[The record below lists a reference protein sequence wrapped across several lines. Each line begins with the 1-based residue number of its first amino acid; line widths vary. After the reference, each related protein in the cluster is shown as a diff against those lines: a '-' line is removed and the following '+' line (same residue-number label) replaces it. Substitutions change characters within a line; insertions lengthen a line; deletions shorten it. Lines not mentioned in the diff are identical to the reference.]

1 MPFARVTTKGQVTI
15 PVTIR
20 KALDIE
26 AGDQLLFELGED
38 ETVRVRVMKQR
49 RLMDLYGALPAT
61 RPFPG
66 KQAIREELGKDLGQR
81 RTRKQP

>member
-1 MPFARVTTKGQVTI
+1 MVLARVTTKGQVTI

-26 AGDQLLFELGED
+26 EGDQLLFEID
-38 ETVRVRVMKQR
+38 DDQTARVRVVKQR

-61 RPFPG
+61 RPFLG
-66 KQAIREELGKDLGQR
+66 KQAIREEVGKDLGQR
-81 RTRKQP
+81 QTRPQP

>member
-1 MPFARVTTKGQVTI
+1 MALARVTTKGQVTI
-15 PVTIR
+15 PATIR

-26 AGDQLLFELGED
+26 EGDQLLFELVEGEGARM
-38 ETVRVRVMKQR
+38 RVVKQR

-66 KQAIREELGKDLGQR
+66 KQAVREEIGKDLGQY

>member
-1 MPFARVTTKGQVTI
+1 MALARVTTKGQVTI

-26 AGDQLLFELGED
+26 EGDQLLFELNND
-38 ETVRVRVMKQR
+38 ETVRVRVVKQR

-66 KQAIREELGKDLGQR
+66 KQAIREEVGKDLGQR
-81 RTRKQP
+81 RTRPQP